1 MSRWFSTWCGHKKRL
16 VNELRM
22 KVASERKLAALRALG
37 GKNVNK
43 RLPTALRNAEGHP
56 VEDQSRWENL
66 IHEHFR
72 GKFCSENVQ
81 KPETTRVF
89 WNMKVWEALQR
100 GQNPE
105 ELSFEEFLEV
115 LRLVKPN
122 VATGR
127 DNVPGTILRFLPEF
141 VQNQLYRAIVER
153 LAGREYAHVRGWAE
167 FDICLVPKKG
177 DISKLSNWRP
187 ISLVPTLYKVYEMC
201 MWEVLDKELR
211 PLPIQ
216 LVVCRPG
223 MQCLDIVS
231 LLVESL
237 RKADELGE
245 KLFVVS
251 MDVASAFDS
260 VSAQVLGDVLL
271 ERGARHYH
279 LCGGSSERESGA
291 SSAAVFGVYKKCFV
305 HFGRGHETGRPKNTF
320 RLEPGHGG
328 VDRGIIAIVGRAGSG
343 GVLGS

>member
-81 KPETTRVF
+81 KPGTTRVF

-115 LRLVKPN
+115 
-122 VATGR
+122 
-127 DNVPGTILRFLPEF
+127 F
-141 VQNQLYRAIVER
+141 
-153 LAGREYAHVRGWAE
+153 
-167 FDICLVPKKG
+167 
-177 DISKLSNWRP
+177 
-187 ISLVPTLYKVYEMC
+187 
-201 MWEVLDKELR
+201 EVG
-211 PLPIQ
+211 Q
-216 LVVCRPG
+216 
-223 MQCLDIVS
+223 
-231 LLVESL
+231 
-237 RKADELGE
+237 
-245 KLFVVS
+245 
-251 MDVASAFDS
+251 
-260 VSAQVLGDVLL
+260 AQ
-271 ERGARHYH
+271 RCYW
-279 LCGGSSERESGA
+279 SGQ
-291 SSAAVFGVYKKCFV
+291 
-305 HFGRGHETGRPKNTF
+305 
-320 RLEPGHGG
+320 
-328 VDRGIIAIVGRAGSG
+328 RAGNDSA
-343 GVLGS
+343 LPA